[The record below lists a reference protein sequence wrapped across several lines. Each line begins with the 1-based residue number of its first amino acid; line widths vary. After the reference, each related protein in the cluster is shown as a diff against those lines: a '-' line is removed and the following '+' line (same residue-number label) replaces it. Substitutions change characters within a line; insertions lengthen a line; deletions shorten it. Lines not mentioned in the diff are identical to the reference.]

1 MTNYPK
7 VFIVIL
13 NYNAK
18 ATVQKCLT
26 SVFKLNYP
34 NFEVVFV
41 DNNSSDGSLELAKT
55 NFSKADFIKNAE
67 NLGCAAGNNIGI
79 RFSLERMAEYVLL
92 LDSATE
98 VDRDFLIRLIEV
110 ADRNAKI
117 GLLSPIVFE
126 GDAAEVCFSG
136 GKINWFKMSLE
147 YAKKI
152 QTEDFYESEFLTN
165 RGMLVKAEVFKKIG
179 LFDEDF
185 FLCWGDVDLSFRA
198 GKAGFKNVMVSASW
212 IYQLKKNSK
221 CEENEAYWMVISGLV
236 FFKKN
241 IKTWMRP
248 WIAGY
253 IGAKKIGN
261 WLDVKFNRNKTALV
275 TRRAYEDFKNAKL

>member
-1 MTNYPK
+1 MNYPK

-13 NYNAK
+13 NHNSK

-41 DNNSSDGSLELAKT
+41 DNDSNDGSLELAKT
-55 NFSKADFIKNAE
+55 NFSKANFIKNAE

-98 VDRDFLIRLIEV
+98 VDKDCLIRLIEV
-110 ADRNAKI
+110 AGHDEKI
-117 GLLSPIVFE
+117 GLLSPIIFE
-126 GDAAEVCFSG
+126 GDAASVCFSG
-136 GKINWFKMSLE
+136 GKINWFEMGLE

-152 QTEDFYESEFLTN
+152 QTEDFYESEFITG
-165 RGMLVKAEVFKKIG
+165 RGMLVKAGVFKKVG

-198 GKAGFKNVMVSASW
+198 GKAGFRSVMVSASW
-212 IYQLKKNSK
+212 IYHLKKNRK
-221 CEENEAYWMVISGLV
+221 CAENEAYWTVISGLV

-241 IKTWMRP
+241 IKTWMKP
-248 WIAGY
+248 WIIGY
-253 IGAKKIGN
+253 VGAKKIG
-261 WLDVKFNRNKTALV
+261 
-275 TRRAYEDFKNAKL
+275 